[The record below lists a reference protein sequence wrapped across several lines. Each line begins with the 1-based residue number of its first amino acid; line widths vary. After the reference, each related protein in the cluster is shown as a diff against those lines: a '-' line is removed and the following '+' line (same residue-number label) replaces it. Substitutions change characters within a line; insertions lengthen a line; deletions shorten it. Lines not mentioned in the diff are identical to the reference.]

1 MAGNILVNDVR
12 MDKPGVLVSVDAHIV
27 NKGADLPFVSR
38 GGYKIDHAINTL
50 GLDVSGMTCLDA
62 GASTGGFTDCLLQ
75 RGADRVY
82 AVDVGYGQ
90 LDWKLRQD
98 PRVIVIERT
107 NIRYADKTLFPEL
120 FDLISIDVSFI
131 SLKIVIPALV
141 PFLKSSGR
149 ILALIPDQT
158 PV

>member
-1 MAGNILVNDVR
+1 MSAPAKKRLDILVFEKNLAPSRQKASALIMAGNILVNDVR
-12 MDKPGVLVSVDAHIV
+12 MDKPGVLVAVDAHIV

-98 PRVIVIERT
+98 PRVIT
-107 NIRYADKTLFPEL
+107 Y
-120 FDLISIDVSFI
+120 
-131 SLKIVIPALV
+131 
-141 PFLKSSGR
+141 
-149 ILALIPDQT
+149 
-158 PV
+158 